1 MIHFFHKK
9 NTILV
14 STNLKVMYSSLKH
27 TDSLV
32 EIKYKKF
39 LFLKIINIFK
49 VKHYLLVR
57 NPYTR
62 IVSFYKNKFQGAS
75 KRAFNREF
83 FQFEYSQ
90 KLFFTHLNINS
101 NDSNDVIASKL
112 CSLSFVD
119 FIRLLPQY
127 YQRDFHMHPQSRI
140 FYYKIK
146 PRWFRWFLVPLQRYI
161 IKFKIQIIKIEDLE
175 KMNALAKKIDLDMS
189 VKKNNTQSI
198 KTPALTPETIKIIKK
213 IYYDDFIL
221 FGYKTRRL

>member
-9 NTILV
+9 NKILV
-14 STNLKVMYSSLKH
+14 STNLKVMYSSLSH

-62 IVSFYKNKFQGAS
+62 IVSFYKNKFQAIP

-83 FQFEYSQ
+83 LKFEGIE

-101 NDSNDVIASKL
+101 DDSNDVIASKL

-140 FYYKIK
+140 FYSKIK
-146 PRWFRWFLVPLQRYI
+146 PGWFRWFLVPLQRCI

-189 VKKNNTQSI
+189 IKKNQHSI
-198 KTPALTPETIKIIKK
+198 
-213 IYYDDFIL
+213 
-221 FGYKTRRL
+221 YKNSCFNSRNNQNYQ

>member
-9 NTILV
+9 NKILV

-62 IVSFYKNKFQGAS
+62 IVSFYKNKFQGIS
-75 KRAFNREF
+75 KQAFNRDLSK
-83 FQFEYSQ
+83 FQCVQ

-101 NDSNDVIASKL
+101 DDTNDVIASKL

-127 YQRDFHMHPQSRI
+127 YQRDFHMHPQSRV
-140 FYYKIK
+140 FYSKIK
-146 PRWFRWFLVPLQRYI
+146 PGWFRWFLVPLQRCI
-161 IKFKIQIIKIEDLE
+161 IKFKIQTIKIEDLE
-175 KMNALAKKIDLDMS
+175 KMNVLSKKIDLDMS
-189 VKKNNTQSI
+189 IKKNHTQSI
-198 KTPALTPETIKIIKK
+198 KTPALTPETIKIINK

-221 FGYKTRRL
+221 FGYKML

>member
-9 NTILV
+9 NKILV
-14 STNLKVMYSSLKH
+14 STNLKVMYSSLKQ

-62 IVSFYKNKFQGAS
+62 IVSFYKNKFQAIP
-75 KRAFNREF
+75 KKILNRKLF
-83 FQFEYSQ
+83 KFEGIE

-101 NDSNDVIASKL
+101 DDTNDVIASKL

-127 YQRDFHMHPQSRI
+127 YQKDYHMHPQSRV
-140 FYYKIK
+140 FYSKIK
-146 PRWFRWFLVPLQRYI
+146 PGWFRWFLVPLQRYI

-189 VKKNNTQSI
+189 IKKNQHSI
-198 KTPALTPETIKIIKK
+198 
-213 IYYDDFIL
+213 
-221 FGYKTRRL
+221 YKNSCFNSRNNQNYQ

>member
-9 NTILV
+9 NKILV
-14 STNLKVMYSSLKH
+14 STNLKVMYSSLSH

-101 NDSNDVIASKL
+101 DDTNDVIASKL

-127 YQRDFHMHPQSRI
+127 YQKDYHMHPQSRV
-140 FYYKIK
+140 FYSKIK
-146 PRWFRWFLVPLQRYI
+146 NRMVPLVFNKFSRVMSL
-161 IKFKIQIIKIEDLE
+161 KFKIQIIKIEDLE
-175 KMNALAKKIDLDMS
+175 KMNALAKKIDLDLS
-189 VKKNNTQSI
+189 IKKNQTQSI
-198 KTPALTPETIKIIKK
+198 KTPALTPETIKIINK
-213 IYYDDFIL
+213 IYYNDFIL
-221 FGYKTRRL
+221 FGYKIL

>member
-9 NTILV
+9 NKIFV
-14 STNLKVMYSSLKH
+14 STNLKVMYSSLSH

-39 LFLKIINIFK
+39 LKITNIFK
-49 VKHYLLVR
+49 GKHYLLVR

-127 YQRDFHMHPQSRI
+127 YQKDSHMHPQSRI
-140 FYYKIK
+140 FYSKIK
-146 PRWFRWFLVPLQRYI
+146 SGWFRWFLAPLQRYI

-175 KMNALAKKIDLDMS
+175 KMNALAKKIDLDLS
-189 VKKNNTQSI
+189 IKKNQTQSI
-198 KTPALTPETIKIIKK
+198 KTPALTPETIKIINK
-213 IYYDDFIL
+213 IYYNDFIL
-221 FGYKTRRL
+221 FGYKIL

>member
-9 NTILV
+9 NKILV
-14 STNLKVMYSSLKH
+14 STNLKVMYSSLNH

-62 IVSFYKNKFQGAS
+62 IVSFYKNKFQGIS

-101 NDSNDVIASKL
+101 DDTNDVIASKL

-127 YQRDFHMHPQSRI
+127 YQRDHHMHPQNRV
-140 FYYKIK
+140 FYFKK
-146 PRWFRWFLVPLQRYI
+146 KNRWLRLFLINLARYVL
-161 IKFKIQIIKIEDLE
+161 KYKIQIIKIEDLE
-175 KMNALAKKIDLDMS
+175 KMNVLSKKIDLDMS
-189 VKKNNTQSI
+189 SK
-198 KTPALTPETIKIIKK
+198 
-213 IYYDDFIL
+213 
-221 FGYKTRRL
+221 

>member
-1 MIHFFHKK
+1 MVHFFHKK
-9 NTILV
+9 NKILV
-14 STNLKVMYSSLKH
+14 STNLKVMYSSLKR

-62 IVSFYKNKFQGAS
+62 IVSFYKNKFQAIS
-75 KRAFNREF
+75 KQAFNREF

-101 NDSNDVIASKL
+101 DDTNDVIASKL

-127 YQRDFHMHPQSRI
+127 YQRDHHMHPQNRV
-140 FYYKIK
+140 FYFKK
-146 PRWFRWFLVPLQRYI
+146 KNRWLRLFLINLARYVL
-161 IKFKIQIIKIEDLE
+161 KYKIQIIKIEDLE
-175 KMNALAKKIDLDMS
+175 KMNVLSKKIDLDMS
-189 VKKNNTQSI
+189 SKRNNTQSI
-198 KTPALTPETIKIIKK
+198 KTPALTPETIKIINK
-213 IYYDDFIL
+213 IYYNDFIL
-221 FGYKTRRL
+221 YGYKML